1 MSLFLR
7 CSFTAR
13 APFLLCRL
21 CPEGV
26 AVLAVLA
33 VLAVVVLVLDLQ
45 PWAFSSIS
53 WFE

>member
-26 AVLAVLA
+26 AVLAV
-33 VLAVVVLVLDLQ
+33 VVLVLDLQ